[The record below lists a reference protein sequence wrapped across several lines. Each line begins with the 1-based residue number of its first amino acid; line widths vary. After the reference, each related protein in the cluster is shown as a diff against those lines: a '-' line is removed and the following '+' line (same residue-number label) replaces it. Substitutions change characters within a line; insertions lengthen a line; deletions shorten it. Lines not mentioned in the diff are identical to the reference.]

1 MQKIF
6 FLIIILI
13 VFLGL
18 ALVLLYFRGGQN
30 QPLNIVSLKVGGASF
45 NIEVASTPS
54 AKIKGLSNRDSLS
67 EGVDGMLFIFPNPT
81 SQFFW
86 MKDMRFS
93 LDMVWIRDNKVIGFE
108 ENVSPD
114 NGPDYALYH
123 SNGPADMVLEL
134 LAGEVKRNNIRAG
147 DRVYFHNNF

>member
-13 VFLGL
+13 ILLGL
-18 ALVLLYFRGGQN
+18 ALILLYFRGGQN

-54 AKIKGLSNRDSLS
+54 AKIKGLSNRDSLA

-108 ENVSPD
+108 QNVSPD
-114 NGPDYALYH
+114 EGPDYALYH
-123 SNGPADMVLEL
+123 SNEPADMVLEL
-134 LAGEVKRNNIRAG
+134 FAGEVKRNNIQAG
-147 DRVYFHNNF
+147 DIIEVINN